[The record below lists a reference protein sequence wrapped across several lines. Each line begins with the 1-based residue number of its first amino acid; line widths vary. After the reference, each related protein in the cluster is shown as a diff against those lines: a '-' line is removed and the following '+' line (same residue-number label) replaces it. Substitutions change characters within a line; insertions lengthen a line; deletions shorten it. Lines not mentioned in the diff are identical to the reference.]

1 MQQQPART
9 MKPLEATCIS
19 AAAVAVMGVT
29 MIAFGWVPHLS
40 VITVLCALL
49 GFGCLKGIPFA
60 KMQSGMVNGVLSGIG
75 AIYLFFFIG
84 LLVSALMMSGTIPT
98 LMYYGFDLISPKIF
112 YLSAFILTSVIGVA
126 ISSSL
131 TTTAMVGVAF
141 LGIGTALGAD
151 AAITAGAVV
160 SGAFFG
166 D

>member
-1 MQQQPART
+1 
-9 MKPLEATCIS
+9 
-19 AAAVAVMGVT
+19 
-29 MIAFGWVPHLS
+29 
-40 VITVLCALL
+40 
-49 GFGCLKGIPFA
+49 
-60 KMQSGMVNGVLSGIG
+60 MQSGMANGVLSGIG

-126 ISSSL
+126 IGSSL
-131 TTTAMVGVAF
+131 TTTATVGVAF